1 MLEWLHL
8 ARLSRTIAELYQYGV
23 GWTAGM
29 IHLLEA
35 DGMLLCGLSGNYL
48 RLGPEAQQTPRIS
61 PRQEGIEM
69 AECPECG
76 AEVLEEIE
84 LEEGE
89 IVNCEDCGVELE
101 VIAEAPLEFAL
112 APEEE
117 EDWGQ

>member
-1 MLEWLHL
+1 MHGRPSRLGWRRHLGMKLPALQLE
-8 ARLSRTIAELYQYGV
+8 ST
-23 GWTAGM
+23 
-29 IHLLEA
+29 EA
-35 DGMLLCGLSGNYL
+35 QDCL
-48 RLGPEAQQTPRIS
+48 RL
-61 PRQEGIEM
+61 EGIEM
-69 AECPECG
+69 ADCPECG
-76 AEVLEEIE
+76 AEIVEVAD